1 MRASQFLALTS
12 LLTAFAGACKT
23 VPSLQGSGSSGI
35 KDAVVRTQD
44 LRLDSDS
51 FGSGGY
57 GEKQLFIEIAAK
69 QLNLELHNRSV
80 PGSVVHDAWLRLL
93 SDNPLQ
99 QIKVPSPYRN
109 HVINL
114 GINDLRR
121 YGESPLAPEEV
132 VHRLTNL
139 IAYLRLSTIID
150 QNDPTVKY
158 TGKWTTMAGK
168 DFYRQTLIAT
178 GDPGA
183 GATVTFDGDSI
194 TVGTHVLGNEGGT
207 IQLKVD
213 GTVRYEANVGPRC
226 ANNFAS
232 SAIELRDLGAG
243 PHTLQISK
251 SDAAPD
257 RYIYIDWI
265 GQTEKKPPAIYV
277 NGITKMQ
284 KSTYVMYPPTNH
296 SSGELTLEANRLIAD
311 AIKHNFDDR
320 VIFVDQSSFDP
331 DTQDLILGSDKLHP
345 NDLGHQLIA
354 KNLMAVWLQSQ

>member
-1 MRASQFLALTS
+1 MRASQVLALTS
-12 LLTAFAGACKT
+12 LLTAFTGACKT
-23 VPSLQGSGSSGI
+23 VPTLHDSGSSGM

-80 PGSVVHDAWLRLL
+80 PGSVVHDAWLSML
-93 SDNPLQ
+93 SDNPRQ
-99 QIKVPSPYRN
+99 QIKIPSPYRN

-114 GINDLRR
+114 GFNDLRR

-139 IAYLRLSTIID
+139 IAYLRLNTIID

-158 TGKWTTMAGK
+158 TGKWTTMGGK

-183 GATVTFDGDSI
+183 AATVTFDGDSI
-194 TVGTHVLGNEGGT
+194 SVGTHVLGNEGGT

-213 GTVRYEANVGPRC
+213 GTVRYEAKVGPRC

-251 SDAAPD
+251 SDAALD

-265 GQTEKKPPAIYV
+265 GQIAHETPKVYV

-284 KSTYVMYPPTNH
+284 KSTYGLYPPANH
-296 SSGELTLEANRLIAD
+296 SSEELTVEANRLIAE
-311 AIKHNFDDR
+311 AIQHNFDNH

-331 DTQDLILGSDKLHP
+331 DMQDLILASDRLHP